1 MEILMPTQKKAIHNV
16 ISYLLY
22 YGTVLVF
29 GLVLPRLYIKNF
41 GSATNGLDAT
51 LRQIF
56 SCLSLLEA
64 GVGLASQ
71 QAYYKPVAEDRRNE
85 INAILSATCRYYK
98 KTGLVYGLVTL
109 CLCVIYP
116 LCVNSELSYATVF
129 LIIFI
134 YGVPGVA
141 SYLVQGKYR
150 SFLEA
155 SGETYVVTYITT
167 GSTIIGNFARIAAL
181 LWSGNIL
188 VVQATY
194 LIPTALQLAC
204 ILWYVKKHYPWMNF
218 HVKPDTA
225 ALGQK
230 NAVILHQISETIFN
244 NTDTILISSI
254 CSLSAASV
262 YSVHSIFF
270 SNLQKIF
277 DSVVISISFKL
288 GQLFNTDKKAFCG
301 AFEIYVSLVYT
312 AVFACF
318 TATALFIVPI
328 IEMYTSGITDAVYI
342 RPDVAVLFTAVV
354 ILSCIK
360 RPWTNVITY
369 SGAFRN
375 TKHQAI
381 IETVI
386 NVGASIPAAY
396 MLGISGALIGTF
408 CALTYRVIATILY
421 VYREIFHKSPL
432 KDFVILAVNSVASV
446 IVIKTVGL
454 FTCSGKNIVI
464 VLATACLYGVIS
476 VAVFGAINAALNPSV
491 AKRLMAYARR

>member
-1 MEILMPTQKKAIHNV
+1 MSTQKKAIHNA

-22 YGTVLVF
+22 YGTVLIF
-29 GLVLPRLYIKNF
+29 GLVLPRLYIKSY
-41 GSATNGLDAT
+41 GSATNGLDST

-64 GVGLASQ
+64 GVGLTSQ
-71 QAYYKPVAEDRRNE
+71 QAYYRPVAEGDKDRVNS
-85 INAILSATCRYYK
+85 ILSATSRYYK
-98 KTGLVYGLVTL
+98 RTGLIYGLVTL
-109 CLCVIYP
+109 CLCFIYP
-116 LCVNSELSYATVF
+116 FCVKSEFSYITIF
-129 LIIFI
+129 LIILM
-134 YGVPGVA
+134 YGIPGVI

-167 GSTIIGNFARIAAL
+167 GSTIIGNFTRMAAL
-181 LWSGNIL
+181 LWSGSIL
-188 VVQATY
+188 AVQATY
-194 LIPTALQLAC
+194 LIPTALQLIC
-204 ILWYVKKHYPWMNF
+204 ILWYVKHKYPWMNL
-218 HVKPDTA
+218 HVEPNIS

-230 NAVILHQISETIFN
+230 KAVILHQISEVIFS

-270 SNLQKIF
+270 LNLQKIL
-277 DSVVISISFKL
+277 DSVIISVSFKL
-288 GQLFNTDKKAFCG
+288 GQLFNTDQKEFDNI
-301 AFEIYVSLVYT
+301 FDIYVSLVYT
-312 AVFACF
+312 MAFACF

-328 IEMYTSGITDAVYI
+328 IEAYTSGVTDAVYI
-342 RPDVAVLFTAVV
+342 RPDVAVLFTAVT
-354 ILSCIK
+354 ILSCVK
-360 RPWTNVITY
+360 RPWTNIITY
-369 SGAFRN
+369 SGKFDD
-375 TKHQAI
+375 TKSQAI

-386 NVGASIPAAY
+386 NIGVSIPVAY
-396 MLGISGALIGTF
+396 MFGISGALIGTI

-432 KDFVILAVNSVASV
+432 KDFAVLAVNSAVSV
-446 IVIKTVGL
+446 ITIKTIGL
-454 FTCSGKNIVI
+454 FTCSGKNIVV
-464 VLATACLYGVIS
+464 VLATGCLYGVIS